1 MKNFL
6 LLSILFIGLN
16 VFAQDNVKMLY
27 YKDIMTD
34 KEYIYTKERV
44 LCVEGEKKG
53 FVVKP
58 SFEIKKGIFSYSGI
72 TVKSVGIGNCVEKD
86 DLIIL
91 FEDNTKIS
99 LKSWNKFNCDG
110 TSYFDFNASELNNL
124 TKRIKAIRFQNG
136 RTFEALT
143 VILEKETDKTFFIDV
158 KQAIDKQV
166 YVVVDKM

>member
-6 LLSILFIGLN
+6 LLSLLFIGLN

-34 KEYIYTKERV
+34 KEYIYTNEKV
-44 LCVEGEKKG
+44 LCFEGEKKG
-53 FVVKP
+53 FIVNP
-58 SFEIKKGIFSYSGI
+58 RFEFKKGIFSYHGI
-72 TVKSVGIGNCVEKD
+72 TVKSVGIGSCVEND

-91 FEDNTKIS
+91 FEDNTKVS
-99 LKSWNKFNCDG
+99 LKSWNNFNCDSS
-110 TSYFDFNASELNNL
+110 SYFDLNANQLNNL

-136 RTFEALT
+136 RTFESLT
-143 VILEKETDKTFFIDV
+143 FILEKETDKTFFIDV

-166 YVVVDKM
+166 YVVVDRT